1 MEKLGRLWGREAK
14 YLLNG
19 KTRDLCGNGKFG
31 VLGML
36 VKTYN
41 KLVVLPVI
49 IFIYAGDSL
58 PTLLWLVMAGSE
70 MNIIP

>member
-1 MEKLGRLWGREAK
+1 MGEAK

-31 VLGML
+31 VLGVL

-41 KLVVLPVI
+41 KIVALSLI

-58 PTLLWLVMAGSE
+58 PSFPRLVMARSE

>member
-1 MEKLGRLWGREAK
+1 MGEAK

-41 KLVVLPVI
+41 KIVALSLI

-58 PTLLWLVMAGSE
+58 PSLPQLVMARSE
-70 MNIIP
+70 TNIIP